1 MKAILLKEHGEPE
14 VLTFADVPEPE
25 LGAGQVRIE
34 VAYANITFVETQFRR
49 DGWGPFADSLPMIPG
64 NGVGGVITGVGEGA
78 DPALVGELVVSGLD
92 GKGGY
97 AERVVV
103 DANAVLPVPPALD
116 LADAVALLADGRTA
130 MMLHARAG
138 IGRGTR
144 VLVEAAAGGV
154 GSLLVQLAHNAG
166 ATVVGAVGSAA
177 KFGIVEELGAGAVVG
192 YGDAEWPQRVR
203 EACGEV
209 DVVFDA
215 VGGDIGR
222 TAFDLIGEGGRLVT
236 FGAAS
241 GSVTEIPEE
250 LAAERGVSVGWGL
263 GGTPEEMRQFARNA
277 LAEAAEGR
285 LRPVIGQ
292 RFPLARAADAHA
304 AMESRST
311 IGKTLLEVG

>member
-14 VLTFADVPEPE
+14 VLTFAEVPEPE

-49 DGWGPFADSLPMIPG
+49 SGWGPFSASLPLIPG
-64 NGVGGVITGVGEGA
+64 NGVGGIITGIGEGA
-78 DPALVGELVVSGLD
+78 DPALAGERVVSSLNGT
-92 GKGGY
+92 GGY

-103 DANAVLPVPPALD
+103 DAAAVLPLPPALD

-130 MMLHARAG
+130 MMLHAGAG
-138 IGRGTR
+138 VGRGTR

-154 GSLLVQLAHNAG
+154 GSLLVQLARNAG
-166 ATVVGAVGSAA
+166 ATVVGAVGGAG
-177 KFGIVEELGAGAVVG
+177 KFDIVRELGADAVVG
-192 YGDAEWPQRVR
+192 YGDAEWPRRVR
-203 EACGEV
+203 EVCAEV

-215 VGGDIGR
+215 VGGDIGKA
-222 TAFDLIGEGGRLVT
+222 AFDLIGEGGRLVT

-263 GGTPEEMRQFARNA
+263 GAPPEEMRQYAKSA
-277 LAEAAEGR
+277 LALAAEGS